1 MLLAA
6 CIPELPK
13 QAPGAPTVS
22 ITPAAPGTG
31 DDLRAVIGVEASE
44 FDGDVVTYAYGWK
57 QAGLPR
63 TDLTTD
69 TVPASETT
77 KGEVW
82 EVTVTASDVDGTGT
96 PTTALV
102 TILNTSPEVM
112 VTLEPAAPVT
122 GDDVVAV
129 ATATDADGDPVT
141 FTYAWTLDGAP
152 RGEEGDRIAADR
164 TEHGQVWSVTVTPA
178 DDEEPGAPVTSDVT
192 IANAPR

>member
-1 MLLAA
+1 M
-6 CIPELPK
+6 
-13 QAPGAPTVS
+13 S